1 MAISKGNAQGV
12 YALRPP
18 YLGLDDVL
26 ELTQSIVS
34 VEYQE
39 VGKMPA
45 PAHLDFDDAARQALC
60 DLRDHAPK
68 AYLRERAAV
77 LLAIGAG
84 RSMRSAGRDAGLK
97 PHHIETICHWVARYR
112 AEGIAGLTIRK
123 GRGRKPASFP
133 VGFRRRPGAGSHGD
147 RSTARRVGGE

>member
-1 MAISKGNAQGV
+1 
-12 YALRPP
+12 
-18 YLGLDDVL
+18 
-26 ELTQSIVS
+26 
-34 VEYQE
+34 
-39 VGKMPA
+39 MPA
-45 PAHLDFDDAARQALC
+45 PARLDLDAAARQELC

-84 RSMRSAGRDAGLK
+84 RSMRAAGREAGLK

-112 AEGIAGLTIRK
+112 AEGVAGLTIRG

-133 VGFRRRPGAGSHGD
+133 LAARRRPGAG
-147 RSTARRVGGE
+147 R